1 MTTSVTRLLGLGLT
15 PGKLRGLQ
23 RICNDNGTL
32 TMVATDQ
39 NNSMIKMM
47 KEAFKKAGKERE
59 PTYDELVL
67 AKNTLT
73 RTLAPVASAIL
84 VDGYY
89 VGIVDEFDNP
99 FQQLRLES
107 GPHRIEVR
115 ADGYEPLS
123 FDVRIVPGK
132 TITYKAELKKTP

>member
-1 MTTSVTRLLGLGLT
+1 MSDRRGPLNVVRLFGLQLS

-39 NNSMIKMM
+39 NSSMISLF
-47 KEAFKKAGKERE
+47 KESSKVNVGTERE

-73 RTLAPVASAIL
+73 RYLAPLASAIL

-89 VGIVDEFDNP
+89 GACNAISTMYLPRNTG
-99 FQQLRLES
+99 LL
-107 GPHRIEVR
+107 VR
-115 ADGYEPLS
+115 VEKS
-123 FDVRIVPGK
+123 
-132 TITYKAELKKTP
+132 